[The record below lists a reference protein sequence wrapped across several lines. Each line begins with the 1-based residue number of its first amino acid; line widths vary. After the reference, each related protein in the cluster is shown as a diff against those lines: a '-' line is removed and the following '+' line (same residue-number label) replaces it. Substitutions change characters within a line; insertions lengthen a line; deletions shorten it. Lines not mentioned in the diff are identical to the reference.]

1 MGTLSDSSLNHFQS
15 DHNMDAVCACR
26 MQRPAVVLLRKLE
39 QGSFTS
45 EQWVSIWIK
54 FMSTWSSLQEQDFT
68 QYYWPEPSHL
78 GIDWAFPLL
87 GKNRSRSNS
96 VSEWAPAGSTD
107 LLQGMGPALLIPP
120 WWQQLCCWSTQS
132 DCVLALEGLWGISRD
147 LLCEINLIMH
157 HIVFPEPNHSLP
169 AEAKALRVG
178 FITFRK
184 QLQFSIYRM
193 SKSLC
198 GLSYKNTKRKAVCYW
213 GFCHRGACCH
223 PCHP

>member
-15 DHNMDAVCACR
+15 DHNMHAVCACR

-87 GKNRSRSNS
+87 GEKQKPVKFCIRMSSSRIHWPAPGDGAGPVNS
-96 VSEWAPAGSTD
+96 ALMTAVV
-107 LLQGMGPALLIPP
+107 LLIYTIG
-120 WWQQLCCWSTQS
+120 LCFGFGGPLGNLTWS
-132 DCVLALEGLWGISRD
+132 ALW
-147 LLCEINLIMH
+147 N
-157 HIVFPEPNHSLP
+157 
-169 AEAKALRVG
+169 
-178 FITFRK
+178 
-184 QLQFSIYRM
+184 
-193 SKSLC
+193 
-198 GLSYKNTKRKAVCYW
+198 
-213 GFCHRGACCH
+213 
-223 PCHP
+223 